1 MTKDN
6 FVVITGGPG
15 AGKTTVLDALAGL
28 GHKFVGE
35 TARAII
41 KERLSRGLTP
51 RPNPD
56 EFARQIFDVD
66 FKNYI
71 NHINTSQPVF
81 FDRSFVDSASMIF
94 EADKSDKIMVED
106 ILKTHRFRKRVF
118 IAPPW
123 AAIYQNDSERDQ
135 SYDESVEI
143 YEKLRSWY
151 ELNDYE
157 LIALPKAPVDIRV
170 SFILDRM

>member
-1 MTKDN
+1 
-6 FVVITGGPG
+6 
-15 AGKTTVLDALAGL
+15 
-28 GHKFVGE
+28 
-35 TARAII
+35 
-41 KERLSRGLTP
+41 
-51 RPNPD
+51 
-56 EFARQIFDVD
+56 
-66 FKNYI
+66 
-71 NHINTSQPVF
+71 
-81 FDRSFVDSASMIF
+81 MIF

>member
-15 AGKTTVLDALAGL
+15 AGKTTVLDALAEL

-35 TARAII
+35 TARTII

-81 FDRSFVDSASMIF
+81 FDR
-94 EADKSDKIMVED
+94 
-106 ILKTHRFRKRVF
+106 
-118 IAPPW
+118 
-123 AAIYQNDSERDQ
+123 
-135 SYDESVEI
+135 
-143 YEKLRSWY
+143 
-151 ELNDYE
+151 
-157 LIALPKAPVDIRV
+157 
-170 SFILDRM
+170 